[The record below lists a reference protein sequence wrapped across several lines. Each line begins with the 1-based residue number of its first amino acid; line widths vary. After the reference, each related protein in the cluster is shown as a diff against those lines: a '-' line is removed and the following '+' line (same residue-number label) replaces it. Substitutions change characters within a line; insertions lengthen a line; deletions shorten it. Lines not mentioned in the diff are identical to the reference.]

1 LNAEL
6 AESSYL
12 FFDHVFTQGLGVRD
26 ILTTRLGF
34 VGPGM
39 AALYGQPPAAG
50 LELRELGPDRIGYFT
65 QIPYL
70 TLHAFNNEPDSIHR
84 GVTINLDILC
94 ADPGAALPNLPPV
107 PQLLPNQTNRERIT
121 ELTGVCGAM
130 CHNAYINPV
139 GFAFESFDGMGQLR
153 ALDNGKPVDT
163 SGSYPFTEGT
173 LSFDDA
179 AELMQLMA
187 NGRQAHACYAKKIA
201 SYSLQRDIVE
211 SDLPLIDSL
220 AGVSMDTAGSI
231 KRMLIGLAQSP
242 AFYVRAGG
250 AP

>member
-1 LNAEL
+1 
-6 AESSYL
+6 
-12 FFDHVFTQGLGVRD
+12 
-26 ILTTRLGF
+26 
-34 VGPGM
+34 M
-39 AALYGQPPAAG
+39 ATLYGVEAPATG
-50 LELRELGPDRIGYFT
+50 FEQRDLGSSRRGYFT
-65 QIPYL
+65 QLPFLIVASINRDPDPIRRGL
-70 TLHAFNNEPDSIHR
+70 TLTTDM
-84 GVTINLDILC
+84 LC
-94 ADPGAALPNLPPV
+94 TKLTPMSGELPPI
-107 PQLLPNQTNRERIT
+107 PALEPGQTNRERIT
-121 ELTGVCGAM
+121 LLTEGCGGD
-130 CHNAYINPV
+130 CHDTYINPL

>member
-1 LNAEL
+1 MRLDLGDAFARDHRELEHLIDGVAVLALLVADEL
-6 AESSYL
+6 A
-12 FFDHVFTQGLGVRD
+12 
-26 ILTTRLGF
+26 
-34 VGPGM
+34 
-39 AALYGQPPAAG
+39 
-50 LELRELGPDRIGYFT
+50 
-65 QIPYL
+65 
-70 TLHAFNNEPDSIHR
+70 AF
-84 GVTINLDILC
+84 
-94 ADPGAALPNLPPV
+94 
-107 PQLLPNQTNRERIT
+107 NQTNRERIT